1 MKKFL
6 CSISA
11 AFLCLSAGSSFAQ
24 DSHFTQYFA
33 SPLTLNPAHT
43 GLTTG
48 DYRVSVIGR
57 SQWYTVTNN
66 PYMTGALSYDM
77 PILKGKLP
85 EGDAAGFG
93 LQVLYDKAGSGALQ
107 NITSTLSLAYH
118 KALGVEKNHRISL
131 GVQGS
136 LVQKSIRFDKLVF
149 GNEID
154 FGRSTVYLPNTS
166 GEGLQNADLTYP
178 DFNAGILYSGQIN
191 ENTMLYGGFSYYHL
205 TRPTEKFTSRAT
217 DVSVKINSRYTAYVG
232 GALNLNSHT
241 VAYLSTMYQQQGTA
255 WEYLIGGAVGF
266 ILNPY
271 NDEDTKNTTLYLGAW
286 YRYGDA
292 IAPYVGFEWSNWQMG
307 FTYDVNVSKFQQATN
322 GQGAVE
328 FSATYNGIIEK
339 IVRKR
344 YNFACPKF

>member
-6 CSISA
+6 FSISTA
-11 AFLCLSAGSSFAQ
+11 LLCMNAGSSFAQ

-43 GLTTG
+43 GLTNG
-48 DYRVSVIGR
+48 DYRFSAIAR
-57 SQWYTVTNN
+57 TQWYTVTNN
-66 PYMTGALSYDM
+66 PYTGGALSYDM

-118 KALGVEKNHRISL
+118 KALGVEKNHRISV

-136 LVQKSIRFDKLVF
+136 LVSKSIRFDNLIF

-154 FGRSTVYLPNTS
+154 FGRPEVYLKGTS
-166 GEGLQNADLTYP
+166 GEGLANADLTYP
-178 DFNAGILYSGQIN
+178 DFNAGILYSGQVT
-191 ENTMLYGGFSYYHL
+191 ENTMLYGGVSYYHL
-205 TRPTEKFTSRAT
+205 TRPEEKFTSMANN
-217 DVSVKINSRYTAYVG
+217 VSTKINSRYTAYVG
-232 GALNLNSHT
+232 GAMNLNSHT
-241 VAYLSTMYQQQGTA
+241 VAYLSTMYQQQGKA

-271 NDEDTKNTTLYLGAW
+271 NDEDTKNTTFYLGAW
-286 YRYGDA
+286 YRYNDA
-292 IAPYVGFEWSNWQMG
+292 IAPYVGFEWSKWQLG
-307 FTYDVNVSKFQQATN
+307 FTYDVNVSKFQQATG

-328 FSATYNGIIEK
+328 LSATYNGVIDK